1 MGETLARERA
11 ENRDIPR
18 RDLERESLGAGA
30 ASGAALGSVVGFAT
44 SAAFGPLIG
53 AAIGAVVG
61 AGVGHLANSHHEK
74 S

>member
-1 MGETLARERA
+1 MGEALEKERVHD
-11 ENRDIPR
+11 RDVVR

-30 ASGAALGSVVGFAT
+30 ASGAALGSVVGLAT

-61 AGVGHLANSHHEK
+61 AGVGHFANSHHEK

>member
-1 MGETLARERA
+1 MVETLEKERVQD
-11 ENRDIPR
+11 RDISS

-30 ASGAALGSVVGFAT
+30 ASGAALGSVVGLAT

-61 AGVGHLANSHHEK
+61 AGVGHFANSHHEK
-74 S
+74 N